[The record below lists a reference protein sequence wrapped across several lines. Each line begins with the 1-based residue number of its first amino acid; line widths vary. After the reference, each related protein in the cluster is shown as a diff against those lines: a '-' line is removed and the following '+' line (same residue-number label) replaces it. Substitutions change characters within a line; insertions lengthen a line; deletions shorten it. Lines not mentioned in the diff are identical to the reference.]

1 MSNKH
6 GETLG
11 THWAIRVGFSDSVSA
26 PGPGVGATV
35 GIIEIRNL
43 DTGEIGSYT
52 MTSVDAG
59 VGIGLGT
66 SIGNGQWAI
75 FETAHPETL
84 RGFEGIISTPNMQIG
99 STSVESRI
107 GLPVE
112 IKHDSVF
119 ARWWDGNS
127 VDVSRTSSSF
137 GLGVSEGAGVLQL
150 DHVTQGPPEPNL
162 IDGGAEQYLLQ
173 GAAERF
179 YEQFETSHP
188 DVQPPPPNGEGLGH
202 DGGAEE
208 LMSFPSGSGPGD
220 SADSGLASPFADL
233 ADGGADPGLA
243 APAPD
248 LDSADFSPV
257 GLSTG
262 DLSAPNLI
270 TADLSTEVGLA
281 DQAAPDALVPPGW
294 DTRDA
299 SFGVG
304 LADDNQGIPLEAGG
318 VGFPADPHNSIGL
331 ADDVLLANAVFGDGS
346 LLFDDPTPGYGDA
359 PLDLG
364 IPGGDHGTDDAVDPG
379 MM

>member
-11 THWAIRVGFSDSVSA
+11 THWAIRVDFVDSIGA
-26 PGPGVGATV
+26 PSIEPGVGATV
-35 GIIEIRNL
+35 GVTEIRNL
-43 DTGEIGSYT
+43 DTGEIGTYT
-52 MTSVDAG
+52 MSSVDVGA
-59 VGIGLGT
+59 GIGLGT

-84 RGFEGIISTPNMQIG
+84 SSFEGVISTPSMQIG

-112 IKHDSVF
+112 INHDSVF
-119 ARWWDGNS
+119 ARWWDGNT
-127 VDVSRTSSSF
+127 VDVSGTSSSL
-137 GLGVSEGAGVLQL
+137 GLGVSEGAGVLHL

-162 IDGGAEQYLLQ
+162 LDGV
-173 GAAERF
+173 AERF

-188 DVQPPPPNGEGLGH
+188 DVQPTPPDGGGPGH

-208 LMSFPSGSGPGD
+208 LMSFPSASASGPGD
-220 SADSGLASPFADL
+220 PANSGLVSPLADPADSGVDH
-233 ADGGADPGLA
+233 GLA
-243 APAPD
+243 VPAPAPD
-248 LDSADFSPV
+248 LGDADFSPV

-262 DLSAPNLI
+262 DLSVANLI

-281 DQAAPDALVPPGW
+281 DQAAPDALVPPVW
-294 DTRDA
+294 DAGDA

-318 VGFPADPHNSIGL
+318 AGFPADPHNSVGL

-346 LLFDDPTPGYGDA
+346 LLLDDLTPASGDA

-364 IPGGDHGTDDAVDPG
+364 IPGGDHGADDAVDPG

>member
-1 MSNKH
+1 MSDKH

-11 THWAIRVGFSDSVSA
+11 THWAIRVGFSDSVGG
-26 PGPGVGATV
+26 PGIGVGATV
-35 GIIEIRNL
+35 GVIEIRNL
-43 DTGEIGSYT
+43 DTGEIGTYT
-52 MTSVDAG
+52 MTSVDGG

-84 RGFEGIISTPNMQIG
+84 RSFEGIISTPSMQIG

-112 IKHDSVF
+112 INHDSVF
-119 ARWWDGNS
+119 ARWWDGNT
-127 VDVSRTSSSF
+127 VDVSGTSSSF

-162 IDGGAEQYLLQ
+162 LDVV
-173 GAAERF
+173 AERF
-179 YEQFETSHP
+179 YERFETSHP
-188 DVQPPPPNGEGLGH
+188 DVQPTPPDGGGPGH

-208 LMSFPSGSGPGD
+208 LMSLPSASGPGD
-220 SADSGLASPFADL
+220 PANSGLISTLADPADSGVDH
-233 ADGGADPGLA
+233 GLP

-248 LDSADFSPV
+248 LGSADFSPV
-257 GLSTG
+257 GLST
-262 DLSAPNLI
+262 DDPSVANLI

-294 DTRDA
+294 DAGDA

-318 VGFPADPHNSIGL
+318 AGFPADPNNSVGL

-346 LLFDDPTPGYGDA
+346 LLLGDLTPGNGDA

-379 MM
+379 MLM